1 MPTFL
6 LYPATPNFRRADGF
20 NAVVVPAANAAAAPA
35 AARAL
40 FKSVEPDAFDKFTAV
55 EVGAATAFAVQ
66 GHPPVSQPGNVE
78 GLPILGRGGHIDMQ
92 PA

>member
-6 LYPATPNFRRADGF
+6 LYPAEPQYRRADGF
-20 NAVVVPAANAAAAPA
+20 NAVVVPAADAASAPA

-40 FKSVEPDAFDKFTAV
+40 FKAIEGDAFANFAV
-55 EVGAATAFAVQ
+55 VLIGAATSFAVQ
-66 GHPPVSQPGNVE
+66 GHPPVSRPGNAE
-78 GLPILGRGGHIDMQ
+78 SLPTLGRGGQVDMI